1 MTPQQRAF
9 LAQIAAAKAEAAQL
23 RKLLGPDLMTVVV
36 LRWPSLKG

>member
-9 LAQIAAAKAEAAQL
+9 LAQIAAAKAEAQKL
-23 RKLLGPDLMTVVV
+23 RELLGPNATKVAV

>member
-9 LAQIAAAKAEAAQL
+9 LAQIAAAKAEAQKL
-23 RKLLGPDLMTVVV
+23 RALDPNATKVAV